1 MSRDNLETTVDE
13 SGDILV
19 LGSQGTQQIT
29 ENTFPISHHPDWQ
42 IDLVQRWGPR
52 PENKDFGFVSH
63 TDVTRSLLPSVAQEM
78 DSLGRRVIVL
88 PWSSFFL

>member
-1 MSRDNLETTVDE
+1 MDE

-42 IDLVQRWGPR
+42 IDLVHRWGPR
-52 PENKDFGFVSH
+52 LRMRILALFR
-63 TDVTRSLLPSVAQEM
+63 TRT
-78 DSLGRRVIVL
+78 
-88 PWSSFFL
+88 

>member
-1 MSRDNLETTVDE
+1 MDE

-52 PENKDFGFVSH
+52 LRIRIMFGFVSH
-63 TDVTRSLLPSVAQEM
+63 TDVTRSLVPSVAQEM